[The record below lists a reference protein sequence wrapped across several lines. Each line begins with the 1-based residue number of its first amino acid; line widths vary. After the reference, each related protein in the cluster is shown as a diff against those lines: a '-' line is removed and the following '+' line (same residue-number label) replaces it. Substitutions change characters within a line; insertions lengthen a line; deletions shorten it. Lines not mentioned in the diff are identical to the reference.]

1 MAANLG
7 YSVAL
12 VERDTVG
19 GTVVTN
25 GGAPTKTFREAALYL
40 SAFEKEK
47 IYGISLAAPPE
58 VMYPA
63 VAARAR
69 AVSEILQQATLDR
82 LRALGV
88 QLVYGAA
95 RLEDGHTVIAR
106 SSAGEETRLHGKRVV
121 LATGS
126 RPLRPASVPFED
138 RWVFDSEEIMEI
150 GGRPRDILIVGGGPI
165 GVEYAT
171 IFSALGVPVT
181 LLDAA
186 PRLLMMMD
194 EEISRRLEQVFLE
207 RGVQVITG
215 TGMASVR
222 AGRRLICAPSLNDG
236 RELRPAALLFA
247 AGRSVDTSDLGL
259 DAAGIEVDGRGR
271 VVVDER
277 GQTSCPS
284 VCAAGDVI
292 GPALASLAT
301 DQGRQAVCG
310 AFDLD
315 FSVHVDQLPVSAVY
329 GMPEVARAGMTE
341 QDCEAAGIPY
351 EIGRCEL
358 GSTPRGVIAGEEG
371 LLKLVFRRADG
382 ALVGVHVI
390 GPLASELVGPGQAM
404 IHGGATIED
413 VVRMGYNTP
422 TYTYGYKLA
431 GIDALRA
438 ARTRGATSHATPL
451 ERRSSVIGTGI
462 RRLEVSMPDLPLVP
476 GRDLNPEGAVAAS
489 QQLRVT
495 ACSPTVGLLVEG
507 PRWIADRDE
516 LLWVDIIGS
525 QVHRARVGAD
535 GLLESPATM
544 QIDRHVGAAAP
555 AVAGGYV
562 VAAGTGFLF
571 ADTSGAICELAQ
583 PETGRTDVRMNDGA
597 CDPQGR
603 FWAGTMA
610 YDESPGKGAL
620 YRLELDGSCTTVL
633 TGLTISNGIGWSP
646 DGTTMYLADSG
657 TGTID
662 AFTVDPSTGDLDE
675 RRSIVR
681 IEGPGCA
688 PDGLTVD
695 DDGDIWVAI
704 WVAARCAGIG
714 LTDPS

>member
-19 GTVVTN
+19 GTVVSN

-40 SAFEKEK
+40 GAFEKDK

-88 QLVYGAA
+88 RLVYGAA

-181 LLDAA
+181 LLDGA

-194 EEISRRLEQVFLE
+194 EEISRRLERVFLE

-215 TGMASVR
+215 TGMASVQR
-222 AGRRLICAPSLNDG
+222 DGDDLRTALDDG

-259 DAAGIEVDGRGR
+259 DAAGIAVDRRGR
-271 VVVDER
+271 IVVDER

-292 GPALASLAT
+292 GPGLASLAT
-301 DQGRQAVCG
+301 DQGRQAVCA

-315 FSVHVDQLPVSAVY
+315 FSVHVDKLPISAVY

-341 QDCEAAGIPY
+341 QECEAAGIPC

-358 GSTPRGVIAGEEG
+358 GSTPRGVIAGENG

-390 GPLASELVGPGQAM
+390 GALASELVGTGQAL

-413 VVRMGYNTP
+413 VIRMGYNTP

-431 GIDALRA
+431 GIDALR
-438 ARTRGATSHATPL
+438 
-451 ERRSSVIGTGI
+451 
-462 RRLEVSMPDLPLVP
+462 RLEPEMLRAMRLP
-476 GRDLNPEGAVAAS
+476 S
-489 QQLRVT
+489 
-495 ACSPTVGLLVEG
+495 S
-507 PRWIADRDE
+507 ADR
-516 LLWVDIIGS
+516 
-525 QVHRARVGAD
+525 A
-535 GLLESPATM
+535 
-544 QIDRHVGAAAP
+544 
-555 AVAGGYV
+555 
-562 VAAGTGFLF
+562 
-571 ADTSGAICELAQ
+571 
-583 PETGRTDVRMNDGA
+583 
-597 CDPQGR
+597 
-603 FWAGTMA
+603 
-610 YDESPGKGAL
+610 
-620 YRLELDGSCTTVL
+620 
-633 TGLTISNGIGWSP
+633 
-646 DGTTMYLADSG
+646 
-657 TGTID
+657 
-662 AFTVDPSTGDLDE
+662 
-675 RRSIVR
+675 
-681 IEGPGCA
+681 
-688 PDGLTVD
+688 
-695 DDGDIWVAI
+695 
-704 WVAARCAGIG
+704 
-714 LTDPS
+714 

>member
-1 MAANLG
+1 VNSQYDLVVIGAGPAGESAAQMAANLG
-7 YSVAL
+7 YSVAV
-12 VERDTVG
+12 VERDTIG

-40 SAFEKEK
+40 SAFDKEK

-69 AVSEILQQATLDR
+69 SVSEALQKATLDR

-95 RLEDGHTVIAR
+95 RFEDGHTVVAR
-106 SSAGEETRLHGKRVV
+106 SSTGEETRLHGKRVV

-138 RWVFDSEEIMEI
+138 PWVFDSEQIMQI
-150 GGRPRDILIVGGGPI
+150 GGRPRDILIVGGGPV

-181 LLDAA
+181 ILDAA

-194 EEISRRLEQVFLE
+194 EEISRRLEQVFLD
-207 RGVQVITG
+207 RDVRVIVG
-215 TGMASVR
+215 TGMASVER
-222 AGRRLICAPSLNDG
+222 EGNDLYTVLNDG

-259 DAAGIEVDGRGR
+259 DSAGIEIDGRGR

-284 VCAAGDVI
+284 VWAAGDVT
-292 GPALASLAT
+292 GPALASVAT

-315 FSVHVDQLPVSAVY
+315 FSVHVYRLPISAVY

-341 QDCEAAGIPY
+341 QDCEAAGVAY

-358 GSTPRGVIAGEEG
+358 GSTPRGVIAGEDG

-413 VVRMGYNTP
+413 VVRMVYNTP

-431 GIDALRA
+431 GIDAL
-438 ARTRGATSHATPL
+438 L
-451 ERRSSVIGTGI
+451 
-462 RRLEVSMPDLPLVP
+462 RLEPEMLRTMRLPS
-476 GRDLNPEGAVAAS
+476 D
-489 QQLRVT
+489 
-495 ACSPTVGLLVEG
+495 
-507 PRWIADRDE
+507 ADR
-516 LLWVDIIGS
+516 V
-525 QVHRARVGAD
+525 
-535 GLLESPATM
+535 
-544 QIDRHVGAAAP
+544 
-555 AVAGGYV
+555 
-562 VAAGTGFLF
+562 
-571 ADTSGAICELAQ
+571 
-583 PETGRTDVRMNDGA
+583 
-597 CDPQGR
+597 
-603 FWAGTMA
+603 
-610 YDESPGKGAL
+610 
-620 YRLELDGSCTTVL
+620 
-633 TGLTISNGIGWSP
+633 
-646 DGTTMYLADSG
+646 
-657 TGTID
+657 
-662 AFTVDPSTGDLDE
+662 
-675 RRSIVR
+675 
-681 IEGPGCA
+681 
-688 PDGLTVD
+688 
-695 DDGDIWVAI
+695 
-704 WVAARCAGIG
+704 
-714 LTDPS
+714 